1 MAEDNLKN
9 SDRNSNYPLKFK
21 WISSS
26 RESIVYALQN
36 IIRVSERIKY
46 RDSEE
51 KEKNFLFFK
60 KETSFDKKE
69 MGTGMEMEMP
79 YENCIS
85 REKYGNTCSA

>member
-1 MAEDNLKN
+1 MDVLCTRGDKSKN
-9 SDRNSNYPLKFK
+9 R
-21 WISSS
+21 ISH
-26 RESIVYALQN
+26 
-36 IIRVSERIKY
+36 RVSERIKY
-46 RDSEE
+46 RDTEE